1 MSRATKTVH
10 YGWKYECFQQG
21 VTVMEA
27 VYYAARGKLR
37 YVLTLHPEW
46 TQAELAA
53 ACGMSVGWVK
63 KWKQRVQA
71 AHPQDETV
79 LHSRSRARLHPP
91 ERLDERVVECVLT
104 IRDQP
109 PEGLRRTPGPKAI
122 LYYLPR
128 DQELAAASLR
138 LPKSTRTIW
147 RLLRQHG
154 RILPRCPRHREPLER
169 PAPLLAWQLDFKDAS
184 SVPADPQGKR
194 QHVVEVLD
202 VVDMGTSLLLEAL
215 PRTDFTAE
223 TALESL
229 AAAFKRLG
237 LPSSLTLDRDT
248 RWVGAAQGSDFPSAL
263 LRFCLCLGIQVRV
276 CPPHRPDLNAFVE
289 RYHRTYQAECLQVER
304 PHTLQ
309 EVVQVTDA
317 FQQHY
322 NHERPNQALSCGNRP
337 PRTAFPMLPTLPSV
351 PEQVDPD
358 RWLQALDGWQ
368 VVRTVSARGLV
379 SVDLHP
385 YYISRALAGQA
396 VALRLDAAE
405 QALLV
410 LRHEQPLK
418 VLPLKGLHH
427 RLSSFDDYVQRMTA
441 EARAQQRLLS
451 WQQRRRRLASA
462 DSP

>member
-1 MSRATKTVH
+1 
-10 YGWKYECFQQG
+10 
-21 VTVMEA
+21 MEA

-37 YVLTLHPEW
+37 CVLSVHPDW

-63 KWKQRVQA
+63 QWKQRLQA
-71 AHPQDETV
+71 ADPQDERV

-91 ERLDERVVECVLT
+91 EPLDERVVECVLT

-128 DQELAAASLR
+128 DAELAAAGLR

-147 RLLRQHG
+147 HLLRQHG
-154 RILPRCPRHREPLER
+154 RILPRCPRHPEPLER

-215 PRTDFTAE
+215 PRADFTAE

-229 AAAFKRLG
+229 AAAFRRLG
-237 LPSSLTLDRDT
+237 LPLSLTLDRDT

-263 LRFCLCLGIQVRV
+263 LRFCLCLGILVHV
-276 CPPHRPDLNAFVE
+276 CPPHRPDRHAFVE
-289 RYHRTYQAECLQVER
+289 RYHRTYQEECLQVER
-304 PHTLQ
+304 PHTLA
-309 EVVQVTDA
+309 EVVQVTAA
-317 FQQHY
+317 FQQHS
-322 NHERPNQALSCGNRP
+322 NTERPNQARSCGNRP
-337 PRTAFPMLPTLPSV
+337 PRTAFPTLPTLPAV
-351 PEQVDPD
+351 PALVDPD

-368 VVRTVSARGLV
+368 VVRTVNARGLV

-385 YYISRALAGQA
+385 SYISRALAGQA

-405 QALLV
+405 QALVV
-410 LRHEQPLK
+410 LQHEQPLK

-427 RLSSFDDYVQRMTA
+427 RLYSFDDYVQHMTA

-451 WQQRRRRLASA
+451 WQQRRRRLASS

>member
-1 MSRATKTVH
+1 
-10 YGWKYECFQQG
+10 
-21 VTVMEA
+21 MEA

-37 YVLTLHPEW
+37 HLLSLHPDW
-46 TQAELAA
+46 TQAELAQ

-63 KWKQRVQA
+63 KWKQRLQA

-128 DQELAAASLR
+128 DAELAAAGLR

-169 PAPLLAWQLDFKDAS
+169 PAPLVAWQLDFKDAS

-202 VVDMGTSLLLEAL
+202 IVDSGTSLLLEAL
-215 PRTDFTAE
+215 PRADFTAQ

-229 AAAFKRLG
+229 AAAFKRQG
-237 LPSSLTLDRDT
+237 LPRSLTLDRDT
-248 RWVGAAQGSDFPSAL
+248 RWVGAAQGSDFPSARL
-263 LRFCLCLGIQVRV
+263 GFCLCLGIQVHV
-276 CPPHRPDLNAFVE
+276 CPPHRPDRNAFVE
-289 RYHRTYQAECLQVER
+289 RYHRTYQEECLQVER
-304 PHTLQ
+304 PHSLQ
-309 EVVQVTDA
+309 EVVQVTAA

-322 NHERPNQALSCGNRP
+322 NTERPNQALSCGNRP
-337 PRTAFPMLPTLPSV
+337 PRSAFPTLPTLPTV

-358 RWLQALDGWQ
+358 RWLQALDGWH
-368 VVRTVSARGLV
+368 VVRTVNARGLV

-385 YYISRALAGQA
+385 YSLSRALAGQA
-396 VALRLDAAE
+396 VALRLDAAQ
-405 QALLV
+405 QALVV
-410 LRHEQPLK
+410 LQHEQPLK

-427 RLSSFDDYVQRMTA
+427 RLYSFDDYVQQMTA

-451 WQQRRRRLASA
+451 WQQRRRRLASS

>member
-1 MSRATKTVH
+1 
-10 YGWKYECFQQG
+10 
-21 VTVMEA
+21 MEA

-37 YVLTLHPEW
+37 WLLSLHPDW
-46 TQAELAA
+46 THAELAQ

-63 KWKQRVQA
+63 KWKQRLQA

-91 ERLDERVVECVLT
+91 EQLDERVVECVLA

-128 DQELAAASLR
+128 DEELAASRLR
-138 LPKSTRTIW
+138 LPQSTRTIW

-202 VVDMGTSLLLEAL
+202 VVDMGTSLLVEAL
-215 PRTDFTAE
+215 PRADFTAE

-237 LPSSLTLDRDT
+237 LPRSLTLDRDT

-263 LRFCLCLGIQVRV
+263 LRLGILVHV
-276 CPPHRPDLNAFVE
+276 CPPHRPDRNALVE
-289 RYHRTYQAECLQVER
+289 CYHRTYQEECLQVER

-309 EVVQVTDA
+309 EVVQVTA
-317 FQQHY
+317 
-322 NHERPNQALSCGNRP
+322 
-337 PRTAFPMLPTLPSV
+337 AFPLLPTLPSV

-385 YYISRALAGQA
+385 YYLSRALAGQA

-405 QALLV
+405 QALVV
-410 LRHEQPLK
+410 LRHEQPFK

-427 RLSSFDDYVQRMTA
+427 RLYSFDDSVQRLTA